1 MFAAEFAAVK
11 FGVSGL
17 TLEGSTVISGWKNL
31 KECFL
36 VVDVDI
42 KAVKSEPPVANRNYL
57 AFVNESFLELKDVD
71 LVPRVTA
78 ELKRNLNQLERIEV
92 VARVINSRGIVKFW
106 CPLVS
111 VHLYLVEP
119 NKH

>member
-1 MFAAEFAAVK
+1 M
-11 FGVSGL
+11 
-17 TLEGSTVISGWKNL
+17 TLESSTVISGWKNL

-42 KAVKSEPPVANRNYL
+42 DAVKSDPPVGNYWNYL

-78 ELKRNLNQLERIEV
+78 EWKRELTQLERIDV
-92 VARVINSRGIVKFW
+92 VARVINSRGIVMFQ

-111 VHLYLVEP
+111 VHLYLVE
-119 NKH
+119 K